1 MKRSRSPTTPTS
13 SKRKRLTIDQKREVI
28 YKLKLGASVAHIA
41 QQFGIG
47 LQTVRDIKKKENELD
62 RYQISYGSTP
72 ERKSLKRPAADA
84 VDQATYTW
92 FKAQRAA
99 GAEVNYTMLRMKV
112 LGARLQQNPRWTCH
126 VQSC

>member
-1 MKRSRSPTTPTS
+1 MKRSRSPTTPTTS

-28 YKLKLGASVAHIA
+28 YKYKLKLGASVAHIA

-72 ERKSLKRPAADA
+72 ERKTLKRPAADA

-99 GAEVNYTMLRMKV
+99 GAEVNCT
-112 LGARLQQNPRWTCH
+112 PC
-126 VQSC
+126 